1 MTNQP
6 GSSSAFEARG
16 RALEEAFFQARDR
29 ELLEKLRGE
38 LASLEESKKLAHVSG
53 IVQEHVLSNLVKAG
67 IKAETLAAIVT
78 IPMVEVAWADGA
90 VSPAEKAAVLNGAA
104 KQGIKP
110 GTAPHDLLERW
121 LVDRPDS
128 RIVAAWKEYVRELAK
143 LMPKATI
150 EAMHKDVID
159 RCVRVAEAAG
169 GFVGIHRISKIEQA
183 TIDDFANVLKG

>member
-1 MTNQP
+1 MNIDS
-6 GSSSAFEARG
+6 GSSAFEARR
-16 RALEEAFFQARDR
+16 RALEEAFFQKRDQ

-38 LASLEESKKLAHVSG
+38 LSALEESRKLAHVSG
-53 IVQEHVLSNLVKAG
+53 IVQEKVLMDLVKAG
-67 IKAETLAAIVT
+67 LTAETLAAVVT

-90 VSPAEKAAVLNGAA
+90 VSASEKAAVLNAA
-104 KQGIKP
+104 AGQGIHP

-143 LMPKATI
+143 LMPAETI
-150 EAMHKDVID
+150 AQMHKNVLD

-169 GFVGIHRISKIEQA
+169 GFVGIHRISKVEQA
-183 TIDDFANVLKG
+183 TIDDFANVFKD